1 LRRQIKF
8 LFLLLLAIAALPA
21 QAEPT
26 TALPNFYLGVDA
38 GIPFGTDQ
46 PALIRQ
52 GVVSRVG
59 GSAEVNQ
66 DSIGIN
72 GRLFA
77 GYQVT
82 ENIGIELSVFR
93 TTAAQFSLNGTTASR
108 ATYAGNASMQ
118 GSGFTYAAM
127 LRPSVSTGWNQ
138 LFFRLGGH
146 RSTSDTST
154 QVFFRVEAVRQQVLQ
169 PAMVCCLV
177 WVLMA
182 ALMSD
187 LIGEYSWYSS
197 IQLVAFQARIAR
209 SYQWARCGSFS
220 LLAVGAGNAVVA
232 DLYARCVSQI
242 ISLSV

>member
-1 LRRQIKF
+1 MRRQIKF
-8 LFLLLLAIAALPA
+8 PFLLLLVIATLPA
-21 QAEPT
+21 QAELT
-26 TALPNFYLGVDA
+26 TAPPNFFLGVDA

-108 ATYAGNASMQ
+108 VTYAGNASMQ

-154 QVFFRVEAVRQQVLQ
+154 QVFFPGRSSTTASSSTGNGVQFGLGFDGRINERFDWRV
-169 PAMVCCLV
+169 
-177 WVLMA
+177 
-182 ALMSD
+182 
-187 LIGEYSWYSS
+187 
-197 IQLVAFQARIAR
+197 QLVQLNTIGGV
-209 SYQWARCGSFS
+209 SGSNS
-220 LLAVGAGNAVVA
+220 TILSVGA
-232 DLYARCVSQI
+232 LRKF
-242 ISLSV
+242 